1 MSERGALDGVMV
13 SFSQVLHALSLR
25 AKRGVESGAR
35 QRSRMTLVVLLWGA
49 LAVVVLGAGAAR
61 ATPAHDAVGG
71 GNSRPAT
78 TATSGPRHAA
88 AKTTKV
94 VHSPYALA
102 AAADSAA
109 PKPGSHEKDKLEN
122 LLHSRV
128 CDGTKIVASWRL
140 M

>member
-1 MSERGALDGVMV
+1 MLSVKM
-13 SFSQVLHALSLR
+13 SLR

-61 ATPAHDAVGG
+61 ATPAHNAVGG
-71 GNSRPAT
+71 GNSRPAP

-109 PKPGSHEKDKLEN
+109 PKPGSPVKG
-122 LLHSRV
+122 HSATMLQGL
-128 CDGTKIVASWRL
+128 GTAGMHKHSVNRPH
-140 M
+140 